1 MSHFISLREA
11 KILIGRYDSEK
22 GQILKNEYAEV
33 NVLPI
38 SEKFERA
45 AFDTLLA
52 KEGCAG
58 LRFYFGMLADLRV
71 TLIAVAI
78 DEKGNDIL
86 AVRTGEIDQDT
97 VLDDIVEKGQSCPP
111 FCHPSE
117 LL

>member
-11 KILIGRYDSEK
+11 KILIGRYKSEK
-22 GQILKNEYAEV
+22 TEVLKSEYAEI
-33 NVLPI
+33 NVLPT

-58 LRFYFGMLADLRV
+58 LRFYFGMLDSLRV

-86 AVRTGEIDQDT
+86 ALRSSELDQDT
-97 VLDDIVEKGQSCPP
+97 VLNDIVEKGQSCPP
-111 FCHPSE
+111 ICHPSE